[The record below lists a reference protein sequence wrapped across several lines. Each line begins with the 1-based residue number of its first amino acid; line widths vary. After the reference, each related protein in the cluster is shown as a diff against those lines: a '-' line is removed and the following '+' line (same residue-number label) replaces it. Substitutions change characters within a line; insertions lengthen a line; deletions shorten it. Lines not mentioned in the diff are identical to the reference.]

1 MKKLGLIGGTGPEST
16 LIYYK
21 TITSQVEKK
30 TGKFPYLTIESLS
43 VFDVLQYASSNDR
56 EGLSEYLL
64 EGFQHLA
71 GAGCE
76 FAALTGITPHVVLD
90 EIRKRA
96 PIPVISMID
105 TTAQALLKQK
115 ISSVLLLGTKPTM
128 SGTFVTEPL
137 ERQGIHVLVP
147 EPDIQEQINDHIEN
161 ELELG
166 LVKDSTQ
173 QFFKTYCE
181 DTLTRHSA
189 QAIILGCTEL
199 PLAFKNLP
207 LPVPTVDVMDVHIR
221 TLIDMILA

>member
-43 VFDVLQYASSNDR
+43 VFDVLQYASSNDWG
-56 EGLSEYLL
+56 GLSEYLL
-64 EGFQHLA
+64 EGFEHLA
-71 GAGCE
+71 AAGCE

-105 TTAQALLKQK
+105 TTAQALNKQA

-128 SGTFVTEPL
+128 SGTFVTKPL
-137 ERQGIHVLVP
+137 ECQGIRVFVP
-147 EPDIQEQINDHIEN
+147 EPDIQEQINDHFEN
-161 ELELG
+161 ELEIG
-166 LVKDSTQ
+166 LVKESTQ
-173 QFFKTYCE
+173 EFFKTYCQE
-181 DTLTRHSA
+181 ALKRYPV

-199 PLAFKNLP
+199 PLAFKDLF

-221 TLIDMILA
+221 TLIDMLLA

>member
-1 MKKLGLIGGTGPEST
+1 MKKLGLIGGTGLNQPLS
-16 LIYYK
+16 
-21 TITSQVEKK
+21 ITKRLPPKVEKK

-56 EGLSEYLL
+56 EGLTEYLL

-181 DTLTRHSA
+181 DTLTS
-189 QAIILGCTEL
+189 TL
-199 PLAFKNLP
+199 PKPLSLAVQNCPWP
-207 LPVPTVDVMDVHIR
+207 LRIFLFPSLLWM
-221 TLIDMILA
+221 

>member
-43 VFDVLQYASSNDR
+43 VFDVLQYASSNDWG
-56 EGLSEYLL
+56 GLSEYLL
-64 EGFQHLA
+64 EGFEHLA
-71 GAGCE
+71 AAGCE
-76 FAALTGITPHVVLD
+76 FAALTGITPHAVLD

-105 TTAQALLKQK
+105 TTAQALNKQA

-128 SGTFVTEPL
+128 SGTFVTKPL
-137 ERQGIHVLVP
+137 ERQGIRVFVP

-161 ELELG
+161 ELEIG
-166 LVKDSTQ
+166 LVKESTQ
-173 QFFKTYCE
+173 EFFKPYCQE
-181 DTLTRHSA
+181 ALKRSPV

-199 PLAFKNLP
+199 PLAFKDLF

-221 TLIDMILA
+221 TLIDMLLA

>member
-1 MKKLGLIGGTGPEST
+1 MKKLGLIGEQALNQPLS
-16 LIYYK
+16 
-21 TITSQVEKK
+21 ITKRLPPRLRK

-56 EGLSEYLL
+56 EGLTEYLL

-115 ISSVLLLGTKPTM
+115 FHLS
-128 SGTFVTEPL
+128 FYW
-137 ERQGIHVLVP
+137 ER
-147 EPDIQEQINDHIEN
+147 NRR
-161 ELELG
+161 
-166 LVKDSTQ
+166 
-173 QFFKTYCE
+173 C
-181 DTLTRHSA
+181 
-189 QAIILGCTEL
+189 QA
-199 PLAFKNLP
+199 
-207 LPVPTVDVMDVHIR
+207 R
-221 TLIDMILA
+221 S

>member
-16 LIYYK
+16 LIYYQ

-43 VFDVLQYASSNDR
+43 VFDVLRYASSNDR

-64 EGFQHLA
+64 EGFEHLA
-71 GAGCE
+71 AAGCE
-76 FAALTGITPHVVLD
+76 FAALTGITPHAVLD

-96 PIPVISMID
+96 PIPVVSMID
-105 TTAQALLKQK
+105 TTAQALNKQA

-128 SGTFVTEPL
+128 SGTFVTKPL
-137 ERQGIHVLVP
+137 ERQGIRVFVP
-147 EPDIQEQINDHIEN
+147 EPDIQEQINGHIEN
-161 ELELG
+161 ELEIG
-166 LVKDSTQ
+166 LVKESTQ
-173 QFFKTYCE
+173 KFFKTYCQE
-181 DTLTRHSA
+181 ALKRHPV

-199 PLAFKNLP
+199 PLAFKHLI